1 MTASQVLSVV
11 NHWLHPQQKTE
22 PLPIP
27 QPAPDTNPSEG
38 CAGYQVGVGTILH
51 QQQSLIHQVSEQ
63 LCLPDELQELFN
75 QTLDQ
80 LALWLHLLPAH
91 PLHHCEPAGA
101 LRHALETAFWAV
113 SSTQQIHVDHDL
125 YPDRRR
131 ARQPLWRLMAGV
143 AGLLHDSGR
152 MVSCVTIRDEQAGQ
166 WVATQQSLGSWL
178 QQHRIE
184 RYCPHWQHCE
194 SRPDKPIPQEYTWT
208 NLLLLEQL
216 IPNNLRYALQSDR
229 DKGILWQT
237 FISALVGQ
245 SSPLAVKQLVSAVEV
260 ARLKSV
266 KLHFVRGEALTGL
279 NQPIAPERSTLKEAA
294 SKQPVSKDL
303 SENGLGWLK
312 QVVSQL
318 NPDSVKWAK
327 ESLLL
332 KWPEDVAGQE
342 GLPDPD
348 VLLEC
353 WQEQGW
359 LRPIANQVIIRR
371 NGRQVIALQPEI
383 SKQCR
388 QWLPASE
395 ANAEAAP

>member
-11 NHWLHPQQKTE
+11 NHWLHPHQKTE
-22 PLPIP
+22 SLPTP
-27 QPAPDTNPSEG
+27 HPAPDTNPSEG

-51 QQQSLIHQVSEQ
+51 QQQLLIQQVNEQ

-152 MVSCVTIRDEQAGQ
+152 MISCVTIRDEQVGQ
-166 WVATQQSLGSWL
+166 WMATQQSLQSWL
-178 QQHRIE
+178 QQYRIE

-216 IPNNLRYALQSDR
+216 IPNNLRYALKPDH

-245 SSPLAVKQLVSAVEV
+245 SSPLAVKQLVNAVEV

-279 NQPIAPERSTLKEAA
+279 AHPLAPEQPTLKETALKQTA
-294 SKQPVSKDL
+294 SKQPSG
-303 SENGLGWLK
+303 NGLEWLK
-312 QVVSQL
+312 QVVSRL

-332 KWPEDVAGQE
+332 QWPEDVSSQE
-342 GLPDPD
+342 GLPEPD
-348 VLLEC
+348 ALLEC

-388 QWLPASE
+388 QWLPASN
-395 ANAEAAP
+395 AAAEATP

>member
-11 NHWLHPQQKTE
+11 NHWLHPYQKTE
-22 PLPIP
+22 PLPTP
-27 QPAPDTNPSEG
+27 KPAPDTNPSEG

-51 QQQSLIHQVSEQ
+51 KQQPLIHQVNEQ

-101 LRHALETAFWAV
+101 LRHALETAFWSV

-166 WVATQQSLGSWL
+166 WVATQQGLGSWL

-216 IPNNLRYALQSDR
+216 IPNNLRYALQPDR

-237 FISALVGQ
+237 FISALAGQ

-279 NQPIAPERSTLKEAA
+279 NQPLAPEQSA
-294 SKQPVSKDL
+294 SQQPSD
-303 SENGLGWLK
+303 ENQELNSLK
-312 QVVSQL
+312 QVISNLQA
-318 NPDSVKWAK
+318 DDIKWAK

-332 KWPEDVAGQE
+332 KWPDSVENQN
-342 GLPDPD
+342 LPDPEI
-348 VLLEC
+348 LLKQ
-353 WQEQGW
+353 WNQRGW
-359 LRPIANQVIIRR
+359 IRPIGNQMIFRR
-371 NGRQVIALQPEI
+371 NGRQVIALQPMI
-383 SKQCR
+383 S
-388 QWLPASE
+388 SE
-395 ANAEAAP
+395 CTKWFMST